1 MSDLNARCLILA
13 SNAFLTENL
22 TEEVLA
28 LDDDLI
34 YAFIEENKSEM
45 VQDYSPE
52 QIWEMIDDH
61 AQRLKVFVEAEL
73 SKTNEQVS
81 PLDEENNA
89 HNALQAVSGMETL
102 CLIYLRQIWGDKIA
116 GSFERNEITIEQIQQ
131 LEDGWIITS
140 STGEKFNGLES
151 YV

>member
-34 YAFIEENKSEM
+34 YEFIEENKSEM

-52 QIWEMIDDH
+52 QIWEMVDDH

-73 SKTNEQVS
+73 SKTEQVS

-89 HNALQAVSGMETL
+89 HNALQAESGMETL